1 MTEQT
6 QSADAPTTEERTQGE
21 DAPITAQQE
30 PRDPY
35 IGELEAVVR
44 KYHPDEDL
52 SVVEN
57 AYIFSKKAHEGQLRK
72 SGEPYIVH
80 PQSVAMILAGLML
93 DPATIAAGL
102 LHDSV
107 EDVEGVTPEVIEQ
120 KFGSEIAL
128 LVDGVTKLSRLDFTS
143 REEQQA
149 ESLRK
154 MFLAMAKDIRVVLIK
169 LADRLHN
176 MRTLKFQR
184 EERQKAIARETLDI
198 YAPLAHRL
206 GIFSIKWELEDLSFR
221 YLEPEAFYDLV
232 AKIGMKRA
240 EREQAVAKVI
250 QILQFN
256 LDKANIRAE
265 ITGRPKNLYSTYR
278 KMKTQNKTFDQI
290 LDLIAIRVLVDT
302 VQDCYSALWVVHTLW
317 TQVPNRF
324 KDYISM
330 PKPNMY
336 QSLHTT
342 VVGTTGELRGQTFE
356 VQIRTHEMHRTA
368 EFGIAAHWRYKE
380 GKQADSLD
388 SKLYWLR
395 QILDWQND
403 TRDPGEFID
412 ALKVDLFYD
421 EVFVFTPKGEIVN
434 LPRGATPLDFAYR
447 IHTAIGNK
455 CVGAKINGRIVP
467 LDTALSTGDF
477 VEIMTSSSSK
487 GPSRD
492 WLKMV
497 KTSEAKSKIR
507 SFFKHEFKDE
517 NMARGRDMLEKEAKR
532 LGYQLGQLTKPEL
545 FEPVARRYTLSSL
558 DDLFVTVG
566 FGGLSTS
573 QILNRLIEEYRKV
586 NKTQEAQLP
595 AQEVKIT
602 TPTEADQY
610 REQTQRQNAHSQS
623 HGVIVEGFSDMLVR
637 FARCCNPLP
646 GDDIVGY
653 ISHGRGVTVHR
664 SDCSNMQ
671 DDKVEPERMV
681 KVSWEG
687 ATGAAY
693 EADIQIIAN
702 DRMGLL
708 ADISTMLSK
717 HEVPIVAISA
727 RAGKTKTITI
737 NLTLSIQNTQQLEKI
752 IQQLLKRGD
761 VMEVFRVS
769 T

>member
-595 AQEVKIT
+595 SQEVKIT

>member
-6 QSADAPTTEERTQGE
+6 PGKDPFVTELCDILR
-21 DAPITAQQE
+21 
-30 PRDPY
+30 R
-35 IGELEAVVR
+35 
-44 KYHPDEDL
+44 YHPNEDL
-52 SVVEN
+52 SMVER
-57 AYIFSKKAHEGQLRK
+57 AYAFAEEAHRGQMRK
-72 SGEPYIVH
+72 SGEAYITH
-80 PQSVAMILAGLML
+80 PQNVALILANLML
-93 DPATIAAGL
+93 DPATITAGL

-107 EDVEGVTPEVIEQ
+107 EDVEGVTVEVIEQ
-120 KFGSEIAL
+120 KFSSEVAL
-128 LVDGVTKLSRLDFTS
+128 LVDGVTKLTRLDFSTK
-143 REEQQA
+143 EDQQA

-176 MRTLKFQR
+176 MRTLKHKQPD
-184 EERQKAIARETLDI
+184 RQKAIARETLDI

-221 YLEPEAFYDLV
+221 YLEPDAFYEMV
-232 AKIGMKRA
+232 EKIGMKRV
-240 EREQAVAKVI
+240 ERENAVEKVI
-250 QILQFN
+250 SALQFN

-265 ITGRPKNLYSTYR
+265 ISGRPKNLYSTYR

-290 LDLIAIRVLVDT
+290 MDLTAIRVLVDT
-302 VQDCYSALWVVHTLW
+302 VQDCYAALCVVHTLW
-317 TQVPNRF
+317 MQVPNRF

-336 QSLHTT
+336 RSLHTT
-342 VVGTTGELRGQTFE
+342 VVGTTGDLRGQTFE

-380 GKQADSLD
+380 GKQADTLD
-388 SKLYWLR
+388 TKLYWLR
-395 QILDWQND
+395 QILDWQNE

-434 LPRGATPLDFAYR
+434 LPREATPLDFAYR

-455 CVGAKINGRIVP
+455 CVGAKVNGRIVP
-467 LDTALSTGDF
+467 LDSKLSTGDF
-477 VEIMTSSSSK
+477 VEIMTSSASK

-497 KTSEAKSKIR
+497 TTSEAKSKIR
-507 SFFKHEFKDE
+507 AYFKHEFKDE
-517 NMARGRDMLEKEAKR
+517 NMTRGRDMLEKEAKR
-532 LGYQLGQLTKPEL
+532 LGYQLGALTKAEFL
-545 FEPVARRYTLSSL
+545 APVIKRYTLSSL
-558 DDLFVTVG
+558 EDLYVTVG

-573 QILNRLIEEYRKV
+573 QILNRLVEEYKKANKIAEPLPIVEAV
-586 NKTQEAQLP
+586 NR
-595 AQEVKIT
+595 IT

-610 REQTQRQNAHSQS
+610 REQSQRQGAQSQS
-623 HGVIVEGFSDMLVR
+623 HGVVVEGFSDMLVR

-653 ISHGRGVTVHR
+653 ITHGRGVSVHR
-664 SDCSNMQ
+664 SDCTNLRDSN
-671 DDKVEPERMV
+671 VEPERMV
-681 KVSWEG
+681 PVSWEG

-702 DRMGLL
+702 DKMGLL
-708 ADISTMLSK
+708 ADISLLLTK
-717 HEVPIVAISA
+717 YEVPIVAISA
-727 RAGKTKTITI
+727 RNNKAKTTTTSI

-761 VMEVFRVS
+761 VIEVFRVS
-769 T
+769 N